1 MNERTRLLMA
11 SYCSRSFD
19 FWT

>member
-11 SYCSRSFD
+11 S
-19 FWT
+19 